1 MTSSRRKPRLP
12 IVLGIESATPSGGMA
27 LVDAERCLGSFQ
39 RWGGRLHSQ
48 RMMTGLRDLLRD
60 LGLSPHD
67 LAAVAVSIGPGSF
80 TGVRVGLAAAKT
92 LAHSLR
98 IPILGVPTLEAFALR
113 AVGVDADGHWNPG
126 CTVCPLLDA
135 RRGELYWAAF
145 RLGAT
150 RESDQPPGSESMVMR
165 SAESEPAGS
174 PAAAP
179 SGGGWRGLP
188 ALRRL
193 APDAMTPAA
202 EIGECLSGLTVGDR
216 GTRTLMVCGD
226 GAYHAR
232 AALEAAL
239 GPGLRF
245 APPHRMTPG
254 PEEIAWLG
262 LRRCLEGSTDDPL
275 TLAPVYLRQPDVQF
289 PRTLQRADT
298 NPHGQTRTKKE

>member
-1 MTSSRRKPRLP
+1 MTSSSRKPSLP

-27 LVDAERCLGSFQ
+27 LVDPERCLGSFQ

-60 LGLSPHD
+60 LGLDPRD

-92 LAHSLR
+92 LAHSLD
-98 IPILGVPTLEAFALR
+98 IPILGIPTLAAFAVR
-113 AVGVDADGHWNPG
+113 AVGVDTDGQWDPG
-126 CTVCPLLDA
+126 RIVCPLLDA

-145 RLGAT
+145 LLGSAP
-150 RESDQPPGSESMVMR
+150 ESAQSPGNEPMAAGSVESESG
-165 SAESEPAGS
+165 AS
-174 PAAAP
+174 PAADP
-179 SGGGWRGLP
+179 SAGWPRGLP

-193 APDAMTPAA
+193 APDAMTPVAG
-202 EIGECLSGLTVGDR
+202 IGESLAALTGAD
-216 GTRTLMVCGD
+216 GGNRTLLVCGD

-232 AALEAAL
+232 AALASTL
-239 GPGLRF
+239 GPRVRF

-262 LRRCLEGSTDDPL
+262 LQRYRAGEAEDPL

-289 PRTLQRADT
+289 PRTLQRAK
-298 NPHGQTRTKKE
+298 GSRSS